1 MCFFVTQACA
11 EFAAKT
17 ITRVHNRVRFID
29 LAVNLDGGLNCGC
42 AMIAVKLLGNMIGYI
57 IGTLKVWVEERCIFV
72 FRLTYVAM
80 IGCAM
85 RKF

>member
-17 ITRVHNRVRFID
+17 ITRVHHRVRFID
-29 LAVNLDGGLNCGC
+29 HAVYFNSRLNCGC

-57 IGTLKVWVEERCIFV
+57 IGTLKVRVGERCLFV

-85 RKF
+85 CKF